1 MATKLIVNA
10 DLVFPDKVE
19 AGWLLIAD
27 EKIGAIGTAT
37 DTMPEAD
44 EIIDAEGAYLFPGL
58 IDTHVHFREPG
69 MTHKGSIASESRAAL
84 AGGVTTVMDMPN
96 TKPITS
102 TAALLREKLE
112 LGRSTS
118 AVDYHAYIAAT
129 PGIVKELC
137 ENPDLDIHAVKLFQ
151 GATTGSSGM
160 PGPEELE
167 ELFKLCAERRQP
179 IVVHAEDNDIIARN
193 TDEAV
198 ARYGSREAVPVG
210 MHPVIRSREACF
222 NASKQIVEYARKYG
236 TRLHL
241 AHLTTA
247 DELSLLEDGPLE
259 SKLITSET
267 SPLYLTTADYYG
279 VRDLNRIKVN
289 PAVKGDDDARA
300 LREALRSGLID
311 TIATDHAPHLLE
323 EKAGSAL
330 TAASGA
336 PHVQFAL
343 PVLLN
348 FLEPREIARSMA
360 YNPAVLFNFPDRG
373 ELAVGK
379 RADLVLVKAVEP
391 YFITDGDVISPCAW
405 TPYAGHTARHKVI
418 RTFIAGK

>member
-1 MATKLIVNA
+1 MATKLIINA

-19 AGWLLIAD
+19 AGWLFID
-27 EKIGAIGTAT
+27 GSTIGAIGTEA
-37 DTMPEAD
+37 DAHPEAD

-69 MTHKGSIASESRAAL
+69 MTHKGNIASESLAAR

-96 TKPITS
+96 TKPLTS

-112 LGRSTS
+112 LGRNTS

-129 PGIVKELC
+129 PGIVKELR
-137 ENPDLDIHAVKLFQ
+137 ENPDLDIHAVKLFL

-160 PGPEELE
+160 PEPEELE
-167 ELFKLCAERRQP
+167 ELFKLCAERRLP

-193 TDEAV
+193 TEAAI
-198 ARYGSREAVPVG
+198 ARYGYREAVPVG
-210 MHPVIRSREACF
+210 MHPAIRSREACY
-222 NASKQIVEYARKYG
+222 NASREIVDYARKYG

-247 DELSLLEDGPLE
+247 DEIALLENGPLE
-259 SKLITSET
+259 EKLITSET
-267 SPLYLTTADYYG
+267 SPLYLTTAEFYG

-289 PAVKGDDDARA
+289 PAVKGDDDALALRHA
-300 LREALRSGLID
+300 LREGLID
-311 TIATDHAPHLLE
+311 TVATDHAPHTLE
-323 EKAGSAL
+323 EKSGSAL

-336 PHVQFAL
+336 PHIQFAL

-348 FLEPREIARSMA
+348 LLEPQEIARVMA
-360 YNPAVLFNFPDRG
+360 KNPALLFNFPDRG
-373 ELAVGK
+373 ELAPGK
-379 RADLVLVKAVEP
+379 RADLVLVKKVAP
-391 YFITDGDVISPCAW
+391 YFITDADVISPCGW
-405 TPYAGHTARHKVI
+405 TPYCGHTASHRVL
-418 RTFIAGK
+418 RTFLAGE

>member
-1 MATKLIVNA
+1 MSKKLIVNA
-10 DLVFPDKVE
+10 GLVFPDKVE

-27 EKIGAIGTAT
+27 DKIGAIGSAAEAL
-37 DTMPEAD
+37 PEAD
-44 EIIDAEGAYLFPGL
+44 EVIDAEGACLFPGL

-69 MTHKGSIASESRAAL
+69 MTHKGCIESESRAAL

-102 TAALLREKLE
+102 TAALLREKLAR
-112 LGRSTS
+112 GRSTS

-129 PGIVKELC
+129 PGIVKELR
-137 ENPDLDIHAVKLFQ
+137 ENPDLDIHAVKLFM

-160 PGPEELE
+160 PEEEELE
-167 ELFKLCAERRQP
+167 ELFKLCAERGLP

-193 TDEAV
+193 TEEAL

-210 MHPVIRSREACF
+210 MHPMIRSREACF
-222 NASKQIVEYARKYG
+222 SASKQIVDFSRKYG

-247 DELSLLEDGPLE
+247 DELSLLDSGKLED
-259 SKLITSET
+259 KLITSET
-267 SPLYLTTADYYG
+267 SPLYLTTSDYYG

-289 PAVKGDDDARA
+289 PAVKGDRDAHA

-336 PHVQFAL
+336 PHIQFAL

-348 FLEPREIARSMA
+348 FLEPHEVARAMA

-373 ELAVGK
+373 ELAAGK
-379 RADLVLVKAVEP
+379 RADLVLVKEVEP
-391 YFITDGDVISPCAW
+391 YYITDADVISPCGW
-405 TPYAGHTARHKVI
+405 TPYAGHAARHRVV
-418 RTFIAGK
+418 RTFLAGK